1 MVRQHAGPG
10 RNRAREVIAPD
21 LAGAWALHGI
31 TLGPDGGVLYE
42 WDADL
47 AIDQSADGIAVA
59 IETSGFKSSRSVS
72 FAEKLTP
79 LPEGGW
85 HLRYGYEAD
94 GAHEG
99 TAPGQF
105 FGLSQ
110 LTFAPD
116 LQTAEGSSCNYNGRY
131 VVMQLSAKRRPC

>member
-1 MVRQHAGPG
+1 MSP
-10 RNRAREVIAPD
+10 PD
-21 LAGAWALHGI
+21 LVGDWSLHGT
-31 TLGPDGGVLYE
+31 TLDPAGETLYE

-47 AIDQSADGIAVA
+47 AIRPADNPAGLAVA
-59 IETSGFKSSRSVS
+59 ITTSGFKSSRSVS

-79 LPEGGW
+79 LPDGGW

-94 GAHEG
+94 GAHAG

-116 LQTAEGSSCNYNGRY
+116 LQTAEGTSCNYNGRY
-131 VVMQLSAKRRPC
+131 VVIRLAATRSAA